1 MFFNWNTTSSNFKF
15 HKSNPNSSTDN
26 LSAPLLCC
34 FRINMKKK
42 ILKLAILFKTDD
54 LDTPS
59 SKNKMMG
66 QSTEMPFVCCT
77 ISFLRLSRG
86 GGICSSR
93 LTYFFLI
100 SLVKQLSNLIKI
112 SLKNLSKSHPHSRI
126 VVYYILSPPQ
136 HVIWS
141 DHSDSLRWIIN
152 NTKNVLL
159 WCGSIS

>member
-1 MFFNWNTTSSNFKF
+1 MV
-15 HKSNPNSSTDN
+15 
-26 LSAPLLCC
+26 
-34 FRINMKKK
+34 
-42 ILKLAILFKTDD
+42 
-54 LDTPS
+54 
-59 SKNKMMG
+59 G

-112 SLKNLSKSHPHSRI
+112 SLKNLSKSHPHGRI

-152 NTKNVLL
+152 NTKNVNLFPKSLSPHTYLPTLTDGVTSLSPDCVQRSVHVLL
-159 WCGSIS
+159 FKLISQKNVSHWLND